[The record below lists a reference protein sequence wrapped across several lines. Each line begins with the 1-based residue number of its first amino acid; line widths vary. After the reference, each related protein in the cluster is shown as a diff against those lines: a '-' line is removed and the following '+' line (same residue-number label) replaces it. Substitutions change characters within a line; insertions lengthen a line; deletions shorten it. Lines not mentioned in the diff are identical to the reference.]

1 MDLLVLNM
9 ATTDEKDSGFE
20 PQICLFVVEFASPPL
35 GRCFVP
41 KTCRSTGDSNM
52 SAGVNVNMTL
62 RLGAVVKTECT
73 CGHVTAAALV
83 SAHGLCARVR
93 ARLFVCVCACVCACA
108 GVCARVRACVCL
120 DWLILIICVGGLK
133 QCPAAGGGGGGGRPM
148 SEQVFVL

>member
-62 RLGAVVKTECT
+62 RLGAVVTTECT

-83 SAHGLCARVR
+83 SAHGLCARTFVR
-93 ARLFVCVCACVCACA
+93 VCLRVRVCVRGCVCARTCVC
-108 GVCARVRACVCL
+108 V
-120 DWLILIICVGGLK
+120 
-133 QCPAAGGGGGGGRPM
+133 
-148 SEQVFVL
+148 S